1 GLDTSSF
8 QAIAAQL
15 GEEGKTPLYV
25 AIDQQ
30 LAAIIAVADPIKET
44 TYAAIEALHQL
55 GLKVAMITGD
65 NRHTAQAIAKK
76 LNIDEVVAEVLPEGK
91 VDTVRQLQKQY
102 GRLAFVGDGINDAPA
117 LAQADVG
124 LAIGTGTDVAI
135 EAADV
140 VLMSGSLKGVPNAIA
155 LSKATMRN
163 IRQNLFWAFVY
174 NVALIPIAAG
184 ALYPAFGVLLSPM
197 FAAGAMALS
206 SVFVLG
212 NALRLKRFHAPVQ

>member
-1 GLDTSSF
+1 MHQLGLDTNSF

-44 TYAAIEALHQL
+44 TYAAIEALHKL

-102 GRLAFVGDGINDAPA
+102 GRLAFC
-117 LAQADVG
+117 
-124 LAIGTGTDVAI
+124 
-135 EAADV
+135 
-140 VLMSGSLKGVPNAIA
+140 
-155 LSKATMRN
+155 
-163 IRQNLFWAFVY
+163 W
-174 NVALIPIAAG
+174 
-184 ALYPAFGVLLSPM
+184 
-197 FAAGAMALS
+197 
-206 SVFVLG
+206 
-212 NALRLKRFHAPVQ
+212 